1 MFERVNSKESF
12 PGREEKILRFW
23 KENQIFAKS
32 CEARRESPLFTF
44 YDGPP
49 FATGLPHYGHLLV
62 SAIKDIVLRYK
73 TMQGYYVPRRF
84 GWDCHGLPVEQEIEK
99 AKGLTGAAQ
108 IDKFGIAN
116 FNEECRSIVL
126 RYTNEWRSI
135 VERMGRWVDFS
146 HTYKTMDRDFM
157 ESVWWVFSE
166 LYKKGLIYE
175 GFRVMPYSAKLGTP
189 LSNFEA
195 QENYKDVDDPSLTV
209 TFPLRGQ
216 ENTYFLVWTTTPWT
230 LISNLAIAAGADID
244 YVKIYHKP
252 TGRYYILAQARLEA
266 NFKDPTEF
274 DIVEHIP
281 GGKLEGIE
289 YEPLFPHFHYMREKG
304 AFRVIVDGFVTLED
318 GTGLVHTAPGFGE
331 ADFFACQARG
341 IPVVCP
347 VGQNG
352 EFLPEIA
359 EYAGRFVKDC
369 DKDIIRRLKGEGHVF
384 HHETCHHR
392 YPFCWRSDTP
402 LIYKACAT
410 WFVAVEKI
418 KDAILRAND
427 KINWVPEH
435 IKYGRFGKW
444 LENAR
449 DWNISRNRYWG
460 TPIPI
465 WQAEDGEIRVIGSL
479 AELEAKTGAKVA
491 DLHRHFIDHLTF
503 TENGKLFRR
512 IPEVF
517 DCWFESGSMP
527 YAQNHYP
534 FENREL
540 FEKSYPA
547 DFIAE
552 SIDQTR
558 GWFYTLT
565 ILAAALYDKPAFLNG
580 VVSGLILAEDGA
592 KMSKRLRNYPDP
604 EEVIKTWGADALRL
618 YMMAS
623 PVVRADDLCFSKAGV
638 EGVLRGTLIPLQ
650 NAYSFFI
657 TYARL
662 YNWKPDD
669 TITSF
674 TPQFGLDKW
683 ILSLLQ
689 KLVYDV
695 EKAMEHYDL
704 KEAVEPLAAFID
716 RLTNWYIRR
725 SRRRFWN
732 DDDTSDR
739 RDAFRTLYVV
749 LHTFMQ
755 VAAPFIPFMTEAIF
769 RNLRRE
775 SDPESVHLAQFPLYE
790 ARLRDESLEESM
802 ELVQKAASLGH
813 SLRKSNE
820 LKVRQPLASAYI
832 VSKNPRHLELLEREK
847 EIIRDELN
855 VEEVVFSSN
864 EEQFVTLR
872 AKPNFRVLGKKIGK
886 LMKEA
891 HTRISA
897 FSTAELAQIAIG
909 EPVTVTIGGQEV
921 TLTAAD
927 VDVEREVK
935 GDLVALNDGEITVAL
950 DTHLTEALIRQG
962 IAREVVNKINT
973 MRKEADFD
981 ISDRIHVV
989 MKTTKEIEEAVR
1001 QHEATIAA
1009 EILSLS
1015 IAFHD
1020 CSGTEWELN
1029 GAPTVIAITK
1039 AGS

>member
-1 MFERVNSKESF
+1 MFERVNPKENF
-12 PGREEKILRFW
+12 PAREEKVLRFW
-23 KENQIFAKS
+23 KEQEIFEKS
-32 CEARRESPLFTF
+32 SKERASCPLFTF

-99 AKGLTGAAQ
+99 TKGLSGAAQ

-135 VERMGRWVDFS
+135 VERLGRWVDFS

-157 ESVWWVFSE
+157 ESVWWVFGE

-209 TFPLRGQ
+209 TFPVRGQ

-244 YVKIYHKP
+244 YVKVHHKS
-252 TGRYYILAQARLEA
+252 TGRNVILAKARLEA
-266 NFKDPTEF
+266 NFKDPAEF
-274 DIVEHIP
+274 DILEHIP
-281 GGKLEGIE
+281 GTKLEGLE
-289 YEPLFPHFHYMREKG
+289 YEPLFPHFHHMREKG

-352 EFLPEIA
+352 EFLPEIS

-369 DKDIIRRLKGEGHVF
+369 DKDIIRRLKTEGKVF
-384 HHETCHHR
+384 HQETCHHR

-427 KINWVPEH
+427 KIHWVPGH

-465 WQAEDGEIRVIGSL
+465 WQAEDGEIRVIASV
-479 AELEAKTGAKVA
+479 AELEAKTGAKIT
-491 DLHRHFIDHLTF
+491 DLHRHFIDQLTF
-503 TENGKLFRR
+503 TENGKVFKR

-534 FENREL
+534 FENRDL

-565 ILAAALYDKPAFLNG
+565 VIAAALYDKPAFSNV

-604 EEVIKTWGADALRL
+604 EEIIHLYGADALRL
-618 YMMAS
+618 YMISS
-623 PVVRADDLCFSKAGV
+623 PVVKGDDLCFSKAGV
-638 EGVLRGTLIPLQ
+638 EGVLRGTLLPLQ
-650 NAYSFFI
+650 NAYSFFV
-657 TYARL
+657 TYAVL
-662 YNWKPDD
+662 YQWQPED
-669 TITSF
+669 IESF

-683 ILSLLQ
+683 ILSLVQ
-689 KLVYDV
+689 KLIYDV

-704 KEAVEPLAAFID
+704 KEASLPIAGFID

-732 DDDTSDR
+732 DDDTPDR
-739 RDAFRTLYVV
+739 RDAFTTLYIV
-749 LHTFMQ
+749 LTTFMK
-755 VAAPFIPFMTEAIF
+755 VAACFIPFMAEAIY

-775 SDPESVHLAQFPLYE
+775 GDPESVHLATFPDYVE
-790 ARLRDESLEESM
+790 KLRDETLEESM
-802 ELVQKAASLGH
+802 ELVQKGASLGH
-813 SLRKSNE
+813 SLRKSRE
-820 LKVRQPLASAYI
+820 LKVRQPLAKAYI
-832 VSKNPRHLELLEREK
+832 ISKNPHHLELLAREK

-855 VEEVVFSSN
+855 VEEVVFSSD

-891 HTRISA
+891 QNRITA
-897 FSTAELAQIAIG
+897 FSREELLQIAAG
-909 EPVTVTIGGQEV
+909 GTVTVTLSGETV
-921 TLTAAD
+921 TLTPED
-927 VDVEREVK
+927 VGIEREVK
-935 GDLVALNDGEITVAL
+935 GDLVAMNDGEITVAL
-950 DTHLTEALIRQG
+950 DTHLTKELIEQG
-962 IAREVVNKINT
+962 IAREIVNKINT

-989 MKTTKEIEEAVR
+989 MKTTREIEEAVR
-1001 QHEATIAA
+1001 VHEKDISL

-1015 IAFHD
+1015 IEFRD
-1020 CSGTEWELN
+1020 CSGTEWDLN
-1029 GAPTVIAITK
+1029 GAPTVISITK